1 MYKFE
6 KLKAWQE
13 AMSLVEDVY
22 KLTSNFPKNETF
34 GLTDQLKRAVSS
46 VPLNIAEGS
55 GCNTD
60 KEFIQFLTIARRSL
74 YEVVTAIK
82 IAERL
87 GFIHEPKSTLAKCDK
102 VGSLINGLIR
112 SLKRRL
118 LSNDQRPT
126 TNDGGVGA

>member
-13 AMSLVEDVY
+13 GMILVEDVY
-22 KLTSNFPKNETF
+22 KLTATFPKNEVF
-34 GLTDQLKRAVSS
+34 GLVDQLRRATSS
-46 VPLNIAEGS
+46 VPMNIAEGS

-87 GFIHEPKSTLAKCDK
+87 GYLLEAKIILAKCDK
-102 VGSLINGLIR
+102 VGSLINGLINSLRR
-112 SLKRRL
+112 SR
-118 LSNDQRPT
+118 
-126 TNDGGVGA
+126 

>member
-1 MYKFE
+1 MYRFE
-6 KLKAWQE
+6 RLNAWQE
-13 AMSLVEDVY
+13 GMSLVEDIY
-22 KLTSNFPKNETF
+22 KLTATFPKHETF
-34 GLTDQLKRAVSS
+34 GLSDQLRRAGSS

-87 GFIHEPKSTLAKCDK
+87 GYIHEIEVTQSLAKCDK
-102 VGSLINGLIR
+102 VGSLINGLIN
-112 SLKRRL
+112 SLRKSR
-118 LSNDQRPT
+118 
-126 TNDGGVGA
+126 